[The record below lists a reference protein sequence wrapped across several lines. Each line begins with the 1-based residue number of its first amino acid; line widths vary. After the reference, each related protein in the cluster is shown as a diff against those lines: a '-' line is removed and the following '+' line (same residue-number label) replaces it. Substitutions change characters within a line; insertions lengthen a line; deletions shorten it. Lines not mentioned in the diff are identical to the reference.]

1 MNRIAVDID
10 ETLVHFLPNLAKFH
24 NKKLPNG
31 KYRYLY
37 RNIFGVEEKVSKS
50 MVIDFYNSDAFH
62 ELKPIEGSQEKLV
75 ELRERASKLYIVT
88 GRQYYV
94 RQRTEDWIHKY
105 FPDIFDDIVITNSFT
120 QHEVPKVDI
129 FKCLNIDTVI
139 DDDSKVCIESAL
151 SGIKPYNYTHFPEYP
166 WYEPH
171 EYTDFSLRKWE
182 ELEII

>member
-24 NKKLPNG
+24 KKQLPQG

-37 RNIFGVEEKVSKS
+37 RNIFGVEEKVSKK
-50 MVIDFYNSDAFH
+50 MVIDFYNSDEFH
-62 ELKPIEGSQEKLV
+62 NLRPIVGCQTKLK
-75 ELRERASKLYIVT
+75 ELRKKASKLYIVT

-94 RQRTEDWIHKY
+94 RQRTEDWINKH

-120 QHEVPKVDI
+120 PHEVSKIDI
-129 FKCLNIDTVI
+129 FKSFNIDTVI
-139 DDDSKVCIESAL
+139 DDDSKVCLESART
-151 SGIKPYNYTHFPEYP
+151 GIKPYNYTHFPEYP

-182 ELEII
+182 DLEVV